1 MNYNTF
7 NIPDYTII
15 RKIGEGGMG
24 AVYLAVDNLLQRQ
37 VAIKLLKSELA
48 PGEESAVRFQS
59 EAVMLAKLRHPN
71 ITMLYNLLQTNGCQY
86 MIMEYVEG
94 ETFESLLK
102 SRGAFSVKQV
112 MDVAVPTLEGLQHA
126 HSKGVIHRDLKPS
139 NLMLSTEGEVK
150 IMDFGIAR
158 IAGGSRLTRIGQ
170 AIGTPQYMSPEQI
183 RGQEGDRASDIYSIG
198 IVFYELL
205 TGTTPFDSNSEFEI
219 MQAQTGSK
227 PIPPASRNP
236 DIPEA
241 LNKAILKALEKEPP
255 KRFSSADEFKQCL
268 LQISREIAAE
278 PSPQKPPLFHWN
290 LPKIATGWKLPDIAT
305 KWKLPKIPVPW
316 NIPVKINRQYL
327 VGTVFLAL
335 SLLVAFFLL
344 FRSQEPQKP
353 DSPSVT
359 LNPEQKNLK
368 IEVEPDVDMGTI
380 MRGQSG
386 INSTDKPAGNTPAD
400 KKDTVPNLSKNGN
413 PSAQTPSN
421 DPSKTNAVKKP
432 LKDTA
437 KGETKNAPASKTEI
451 LKLGKEVV
459 IGRGTKVKAALDNS
473 YDYDSAEDGERVTLS
488 VSEPLERSGMTVI
501 PVGQKVYAILHKNP
515 RKRELELEMLEVESI
530 TRQRL
535 KSLNNTYK
543 SAAFR
548 QGSQFKIALEYD
560 RME

>member
-24 AVYLAVDNLLQRQ
+24 AVFLAVDNLLQRQ

-48 PGEESAVRFQS
+48 PGEESVLRFQS

-102 SRGAFSVKQV
+102 SQGVFSVKQV
-112 MDVAVPTLEGLQHA
+112 MDIAVPTLEGLQHA

-183 RGQEGDRASDIYSIG
+183 KGQEGDRASDIYSIG

-205 TGTTPFDSNSEFEI
+205 TGTTPFESNSEFEI

-241 LNKAILKALEKEPP
+241 LNKAILKALEKEPS

-268 LQISREIAAE
+268 LQINREIAAE
-278 PSPQKPPLFHWN
+278 LSTQKPPLFH
-290 LPKIATGWKLPDIAT
+290 WKLPDIAT
-305 KWKLPKIPVPW
+305 KWKLPKIPVAW
-316 NIPVKINRQYL
+316 KIPVKINRQYL
-327 VGTVFLAL
+327 VGTVFLVI
-335 SLLVAFFLL
+335 SLLAAFFLL
-344 FRSQEPQKP
+344 FRSPEPQKP
-353 DSPSVT
+353 DSPSVA

-386 INSTDKPAGNTPAD
+386 INSTDKATDIPSGASPV

-413 PSAQTPSN
+413 PPAQTPSN

-437 KGETKNAPASKTEI
+437 KGESKTAPASKTEI

-459 IGRGTKVKAALDNS
+459 IGRGTKVKATLDNS
-473 YDYDSAEDGERVTLS
+473 YEYDSAEDGERVTLS
-488 VSEPLERSGMTVI
+488 VSEPLERSGMTII
-501 PVGQKVYAILHKNP
+501 PVGLKAYAILHKNP
-515 RKRELELEMLEVESI
+515 RKRELELEMLEIESI

-543 SAAFR
+543 AAAFR